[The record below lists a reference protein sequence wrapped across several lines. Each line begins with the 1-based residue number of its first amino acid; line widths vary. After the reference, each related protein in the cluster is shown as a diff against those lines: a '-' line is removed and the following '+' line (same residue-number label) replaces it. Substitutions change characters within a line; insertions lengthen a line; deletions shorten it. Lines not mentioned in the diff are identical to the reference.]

1 MKQIKN
7 KEYRKKKNV
16 MEITISR
23 ILQTATLLFFILASI
38 VFQAC
43 TSEKKI
49 FPKAEKGI
57 LDLRS
62 ASIDS
67 EISLDGEW
75 EFYLFTFIDPTNPNL
90 NPEKQFIQV
99 PGIWNQAMKQGKGY
113 ASYRLQVLLPD
124 TNSIPLA
131 FKVMENGTAYK
142 MFVNGIE
149 VAANGQIGKTKEENI
164 AEHLPL
170 VVPLKNYSPKIEIV
184 FHVSNFHY
192 TDGGL
197 WYSIQLGE
205 DSKIRKAKENKM
217 LLTLFLCG
225 SISIMAI
232 FHIAV
237 YLFRRKDKSALAFS
251 LFCIAIDFRL
261 LGFNEKFLNQIFVG
275 DYFLILNRI
284 EYLAYYLAIP
294 FFASFQQI
302 IFPNEFRK
310 VFLHFFL
317 IISSLFSLVVL
328 LFDSFIYTHTAFY
341 YHIYVL
347 FFMGYST
354 FVMIKAVTNNRDGS
368 KIFTFGMF
376 LLFAVTINDILHSK
390 TIIQTEFMAPYG
402 MFGFIFIQSIMLS
415 MRFSKGFNMA
425 ENLSHELILLN
436 ASLED
441 KILERTKELTK
452 QKEIAEEA
460 SLIKDKFVSIVSHDL
475 RSPLLGVS
483 NILEIIDKK
492 EIVTTEE
499 ERKQFLE
506 MSRESIKF
514 SLKMINEL
522 LNLSRIET
530 GKIKV
535 KKQNISVQ
543 EMTKLFLKELEPQA
557 KLKNITIKTEIPSL
571 LSIYIDLELFPQVLK
586 NLITNA
592 IKFTEPEGNILIRGI
607 ASEKESIIEIHDNG
621 VGMSAD
627 ELNQIFEPGAKKTR
641 LGTSG
646 EIGSGMGLFICK
658 YIVDAH
664 GGKIQFISEEGVGTI
679 CKIILPI

>member
-1 MKQIKN
+1 
-7 KEYRKKKNV
+7 
-16 MEITISR
+16 
-23 ILQTATLLFFILASI
+23 
-38 VFQAC
+38 
-43 TSEKKI
+43 
-49 FPKAEKGI
+49 
-57 LDLRS
+57 
-62 ASIDS
+62 
-67 EISLDGEW
+67 
-75 EFYLFTFIDPTNPNL
+75 
-90 NPEKQFIQV
+90 
-99 PGIWNQAMKQGKGY
+99 
-113 ASYRLQVLLPD
+113 
-124 TNSIPLA
+124 
-131 FKVMENGTAYK
+131 
-142 MFVNGIE
+142 
-149 VAANGQIGKTKEENI
+149 
-164 AEHLPL
+164 
-170 VVPLKNYSPKIEIV
+170 
-184 FHVSNFHY
+184 
-192 TDGGL
+192 
-197 WYSIQLGE
+197 
-205 DSKIRKAKENKM
+205 
-217 LLTLFLCG
+217 
-225 SISIMAI
+225 
-232 FHIAV
+232 
-237 YLFRRKDKSALAFS
+237 
-251 LFCIAIDFRL
+251 
-261 LGFNEKFLNQIFVG
+261 
-275 DYFLILNRI
+275 
-284 EYLAYYLAIP
+284 
-294 FFASFQQI
+294 
-302 IFPNEFRK
+302 
-310 VFLHFFL
+310 
-317 IISSLFSLVVL
+317 
-328 LFDSFIYTHTAFY
+328 
-341 YHIYVL
+341 
-347 FFMGYST
+347 
-354 FVMIKAVTNNRDGS
+354 
-368 KIFTFGMF
+368 
-376 LLFAVTINDILHSK
+376 
-390 TIIQTEFMAPYG
+390 
-402 MFGFIFIQSIMLS
+402 
-415 MRFSKGFNMA
+415 MA

-441 KILERTKELTK
+441 KILERTKGLTK

-571 LSIYIDLELFPQVLK
+571 LSIYIDLELFPQVVK

-679 CKIILPI
+679 CKIILPIKPSIDICCS

>member
-43 TSEKKI
+43 TSEKKS

-232 FHIAV
+232 YHIAV
-237 YLFRRKDKSALAFS
+237 YLFRRKDKSALAFG

-261 LGFNEKFLNQIFVG
+261 LGFNEKFLNQVFVG

-310 VFLHFFL
+310 IFLQFFW
-317 IISSLFSLVVL
+317 IVSSLFSLVVL

-347 FFMGYST
+347 FLW
-354 FVMIKAVTNNRDGS
+354 A
-368 KIFTFGMF
+368 
-376 LLFAVTINDILHSK
+376 
-390 TIIQTEFMAPYG
+390 IQ
-402 MFGFIFIQSIMLS
+402 
-415 MRFSKGFNMA
+415 
-425 ENLSHELILLN
+425 
-436 ASLED
+436 
-441 KILERTKELTK
+441 
-452 QKEIAEEA
+452 
-460 SLIKDKFVSIVSHDL
+460 
-475 RSPLLGVS
+475 
-483 NILEIIDKK
+483 
-492 EIVTTEE
+492 
-499 ERKQFLE
+499 
-506 MSRESIKF
+506 
-514 SLKMINEL
+514 
-522 LNLSRIET
+522 
-530 GKIKV
+530 
-535 KKQNISVQ
+535 
-543 EMTKLFLKELEPQA
+543 
-557 KLKNITIKTEIPSL
+557 
-571 LSIYIDLELFPQVLK
+571 
-586 NLITNA
+586 
-592 IKFTEPEGNILIRGI
+592 
-607 ASEKESIIEIHDNG
+607 
-621 VGMSAD
+621 
-627 ELNQIFEPGAKKTR
+627 R
-641 LGTSG
+641 L
-646 EIGSGMGLFICK
+646 
-658 YIVDAH
+658 
-664 GGKIQFISEEGVGTI
+664 
-679 CKIILPI
+679 

>member
-1 MKQIKN
+1 MKQIK
-7 KEYRKKKNV
+7 KEESFSQENV
-16 MEITISR
+16 AHNANSR
-23 ILQTATLLFFILASI
+23 IFQNATLFFLILITLAFS
-38 VFQAC
+38 AC
-43 TSEKKI
+43 VSEKKN

-57 LDLRS
+57 LDLRTVS
-62 ASIDS
+62 FDS
-67 EISLDGEW
+67 EIKLDGQW
-75 EFYLFTFIDPTNPNL
+75 EFYPNTFIAPNNQNE
-90 NPEKQFIQV
+90 NPEKQYIEV
-99 PGIWNQAMKQGKGY
+99 PGIWNHVMNQGKGF
-113 ASYRLQVLLPD
+113 ASYRLRIQLPE
-124 TNSIPLA
+124 TISFPLT

-142 MFVNGIE
+142 MFVNGQE
-149 VAANGQIGKTKEENI
+149 VAANGQIGKTKQESI

-170 VVPLKNYSPKIEIV
+170 VVPLKSSSPNIEII

-192 TDGGL
+192 SDGGL

-217 LLTLFLCG
+217 LLTMFLCG

-232 FHIAV
+232 YHIAV

-261 LGFNEKFLNQIFVG
+261 LGFNEKFLNLIFVG
-275 DYFLILNRI
+275 DYFIILNRI

-302 IFPNEFRK
+302 IFPNEFKK
-310 VFLHFFL
+310 VFLYFFW
-317 IISSLFSLVVL
+317 IVSSLFSLVVL
-328 LFDSFIYTHTAFY
+328 LFDSFIYTHTALY

-354 FVMIKAVTNNRDGS
+354 FVMIKATMHNRDGA

-376 LLFAVTINDILHSK
+376 MLFGVTINDILHSK
-390 TIIQTEFMAPYG
+390 TIIQTEYMAPYG
-402 MFGFIFIQSIMLS
+402 LFGFIFIQSIMLS

-425 ENLSHELILLN
+425 ENLSQELKLLN
-436 ASLED
+436 TSLED
-441 KILERTKELTK
+441 KILDRTKELIK

-483 NILEIIDKK
+483 NMLEIIDKK
-492 EIVTTEE
+492 EIVSTEE
-499 ERKQFLE
+499 ERSQFLE

-535 KKQNISVQ
+535 KKQTISFE

-557 KLKNITIKTEIPSL
+557 KLKNIGINTEIPSSFL
-571 LSIYIDLELFPQVLK
+571 INVDLELFPQVVK

-592 IKFTEPEGNILIRGI
+592 IKFTESEGKILIK
-607 ASEKESIIEIHDNG
+607 AFKNNEDSTIEIHDNG
-621 VGMSAD
+621 VGMSAE

-679 CKIILPI
+679 CKIILPV

>member
-1 MKQIKN
+1 MQFI
-7 KEYRKKKNV
+7 
-16 MEITISR
+16 R
-23 ILQTATLLFFILASI
+23 ILKFILFSLSFSLVIQSCA
-38 VFQAC
+38 Q
-43 TSEKKI
+43 TNKG

-57 LDLRS
+57 LNLQNWNFTN
-62 ASIDS
+62 S
-67 EISLDGEW
+67 ETFLDGEW
-75 EFYLFTFIDPTNPNL
+75 EFYPFEFIDPAQPAREL
-90 NPEKQFIQV
+90 EKQFIQV
-99 PGIWNQAMKQGKGY
+99 PGIWNQTMKQGKGY
-113 ASYRLQVLLPD
+113 ASYRLQVLLPES
-124 TNSIPLA
+124 NSKPLT

-170 VVPLKNYSPKIEIV
+170 VVPLKNYSSKIDIV
-184 FHVSNFHY
+184 FHISNFHY

-197 WYSIQLGE
+197 WYSIQFGE

-232 FHIAV
+232 YHIAV

-251 LFCIAIDFRL
+251 LFCVAIDFRL
-261 LGFNEKFLNQIFVG
+261 LEFNEKFLNLIFVG

-302 IFPNEFRK
+302 IFPNEFKK
-310 VFLHFFL
+310 VFLYFFW

-328 LFDSFIYTHTAFY
+328 SFDSFIYTHTAFY

-347 FFMGYST
+347 FFMCYSI
-354 FVMIKAVTNNRDGS
+354 FVMIKAVTNNRDES

-402 MFGFIFIQSIMLS
+402 LFGFIFIQSIMLS

-522 LNLSRIET
+522 LSLSRIET
-530 GKIKV
+530 GTIKV
-535 KKQNISVQ
+535 NKKKVSLLEITN
-543 EMTKLFLKELEPQA
+543 LFLKELEPQA
-557 KLKNITIKTEIPSL
+557 KFKNIPIQTDIANGMHIN
-571 LSIYIDLELFPQVLK
+571 IDLELFTQVIK
-586 NLITNA
+586 NLLTNA
-592 IKFTEPEGNILIRGI
+592 IKFTEPGGNILLKGFATEI
-607 ASEKESIIEIHDNG
+607 ESVIEIHDNG
-621 VGMSAD
+621 VGMSAED
-627 ELNQIFEPGAKKTR
+627 LNSIFEPGAKKTS

-664 GGKIQFISEEGVGTI
+664 NGEIQFESKKDIGTI
-679 CKIILPI
+679 CRIILPP